1 MDFLTPILGAGAS
14 IASALIGSS
23 GNDSSLS
30 GSYIPPN
37 YNKVAWHNGRLAYYN
52 PDTNEFF
59 DYMDSANKSSIPK
72 SVYWS
77 IMMNQANQMFS
88 EKMWNKQNE
97 YNTPYN
103 QAQRLKAAGLNP
115 YLAMQNDGNIGL
127 AQSAST
133 PSGSADMTSGSVDAS
148 LAASRNQLFG
158 TIGNTLQSAFAN
170 LNQQKIASAQADKLQ
185 SETQFQDIQNK
196 YAVVDMIT
204 KLQQR
209 MAETHDT
216 QARQRYQDII
226 NYITDSSKEYLIEKN
241 HSDAVSSFN
250 NNLLQE
256 DEHNLNAARL
266 RSQKLEG
273 DLLSANLAWLP
284 KEKAAGIAQA
294 YASAYASTASGK
306 ASEAAA
312 LNYAADTYGK
322 QFDNKMRDELRTVI
336 KKSETARYGSQST
349 ALDVLKE
356 QLKLAKKNN
365 NSYEIRL
372 IGDLIGKVAGGFEN
386 VAMGKYML
394 GK

>member
-1 MDFLTPILGAGAS
+1 MDFFTPILGAGAS

-23 GNDSSLS
+23 SKDNSLAGN
-30 GSYIPPN
+30 YIMPN
-37 YNKVAWHNGRLAYYN
+37 GDKVGWLDGRLARGSN
-52 PDTNEFF
+52 GNWQDM
-59 DYMDSANKSSIPK
+59 MDSINVNKIPK

-77 IMMNQANQMFS
+77 LMANQANQMFS

-97 YNTPYN
+97 YNTPFN

-115 YLAMQNDGNIGL
+115 YLAMQNEGSIGL

-133 PSGSADMTSGSVDAS
+133 PAGSADMSSGSVDAS
-148 LAASRNQLFG
+148 LAASRSQLFG

-170 LNQQKIASAQADKLQ
+170 LIQQKIASAQADKLQ
-185 SETQFQDIQNK
+185 SETEFQDIQNK

-250 NNLLQE
+250 NNILQE

-266 RSQKLEG
+266 RSQQLEG

-312 LNYAADTYGK
+312 LNYAADTCGK
-322 QFDNKMRDELRTVI
+322 QFDNKMRNELRSVI
-336 KKSETARYGSQST
+336 KKSESARYGSQST

-365 NSYEIRL
+365 NTYEIRL
-372 IGDLIGKVAGGFEN
+372 IGDMIGKIAGGFEN

>member
-1 MDFLTPILGAGAS
+1 MDYVTPILGAGAS

-23 GNDSSLS
+23 SKDKSLAGN
-30 GSYIPPN
+30 YIMPDGDG
-37 YNKVAWHNGRLAYYN
+37 VTWQDGRLARIHS
-52 PDTNEFF
+52 DGSMK
-59 DYMDSANKSSIPK
+59 DIMDSININKLPK

-77 IMMNQANQMFS
+77 LMANQANQMFS
-88 EKMWNKQNE
+88 EKMWDSQNE
-97 YNTPYN
+97 YNTPFN

-115 YLAMQNDGNIGL
+115 YLAMQNDGSIGM
-127 AQSAST
+127 ADSANT
-133 PSGSADMTSGSVDAS
+133 PAGSADMSSGSVDAS
-148 LAASRNQLFG
+148 LVSSRSQLIG
-158 TIGNTLQSAFAN
+158 SLGNTLQSAYSN
-170 LNQQKIASAQADKLQ
+170 IVQNKIASAEADKLKA
-185 SETQFQDIQNK
+185 ETDFQKIQNQF
-196 YAVVDMIT
+196 AIADTIT

-226 NYITDSSKEYLIEKN
+226 NYITDSSKEYLVEKN

-250 NNLLQE
+250 NTMLQE

-266 RSQKLEG
+266 RSQQLEG

-294 YASAYASTASGK
+294 YAQAFASTASGK

-322 QFDNKMRDELRTVI
+322 NFDNKMRDELRSVI
-336 KKSETARYGSQST
+336 KKSESARYGSQST

-365 NSYEIRL
+365 NTYEIRL
-372 IGDLIGKVAGGFEN
+372 IGDMIGKIAGGFEN

>member
-30 GSYIPPN
+30 GSYIPPD